1 MSHVVGGTPLAKGP
15 SVTTNQGNDVTL
27 PAGASVVQ
35 GEGVWMEG
43 NALAQFAQI
52 AALPGCVR
60 AVGMPDMHAG
70 GTAPIGAVFAFDGVV
85 RPSLLGGDVGCGV
98 LVVFTKEA
106 GGSADALER
115 RARAAFEGE
124 GPLGGAGPPGELFG
138 AIWRHG
144 LRGLA
149 GFELP
154 RSYNELAAAMGGGD
168 PGDGVFGGESDP
180 AHYATCVSTLGTIGG
195 GNHFA
200 EIARVSDV
208 APGPLAEALG
218 VKRGA
223 LAVVVHSGSRAAGA
237 RLNDRFGQREL
248 AAGEAGA
255 FLADMAG
262 ACRFARA
269 NRFALACRL
278 LEAIGAARPAKI
290 AGAFDVLHNA
300 VEPAAVG
307 DCAGAWVHRKGA
319 APARAGEPTVVLG
332 SRGAPSFVMAGAGN
346 DAVLASVAHGAGRK
360 MARAEAKEKVRA
372 RYRRADLTR
381 TSLGGRVVCDDRDAL
396 YEEHPDAYKPVGPIV
411 QALVAHG
418 AATPVATLVPVVT
431 VKR

>member
-1 MSHVVGGTPLAKGP
+1 MTSHV
-15 SVTTNQGNDVTL
+15 TNAQAM
-27 PAGASVVQ
+27 PPGARVVQ
-35 GEGVWMEG
+35 GDGVWMEG

-98 LVVFTKEA
+98 LVVVTREA
-106 GGSADALER
+106 GGSVDALER
-115 RARAAFEGE
+115 RVRAAFEGP
-124 GPLGGAGPPGELFG
+124 GPLEGLASPEALF
-138 AIWRHG
+138 AAVWRGG
-144 LRGLA
+144 LRGLGA
-149 GFELP
+149 FEWP
-154 RSYNELAAAMGGGD
+154 RALGELAAGLAGGGD
-168 PGDGVFGGESDP
+168 DDDVFGGLSDP
-180 AHYATCVSTLGTIGG
+180 APYASCVSTLGSIGG

-200 EIARVSDV
+200 EVGRVSEV
-208 APGPLAEALG
+208 TAGPLAAALG
-218 VKRGA
+218 VKKGA

-237 RLNDRFGQREL
+237 RLNDRWGQREL
-248 AAGEAGA
+248 PAAEAGP

-262 ACRFARA
+262 ACRFARV
-269 NRFALACRL
+269 NRFFLAYRL

-300 VEPAAVG
+300 VEPAPIG
-307 DCAGAWVHRKGA
+307 GCAGAWVHRKGA
-319 APARAGEPTVVLG
+319 APARAGEPTIVLG
-332 SRGAPSFVMAGAGN
+332 SRGAPSYVMAGAGN

-360 MARAEAKEKVRA
+360 MARSEAKEKLRG

-381 TSLGGRVVCDDRDAL
+381 TALGGRVVCDDHDVL
-396 YEEHPDAYKPVGPIV
+396 YEEHPDAYKAIGPVV
-411 QALVAHG
+411 RALVDHG
-418 AATPVATLVPVVT
+418 AATPVAALTPLVT